1 MKLVEAESEG
11 PVEGDDAL
19 ITPPRPPH
27 RRVSVSLVFTLSVL
41 IGLVVTIYAVFPA
54 RHNVFATRAIELHR
68 EPPAWDL
75 DAPSPEALEAW
86 AIGAVGKGAP
96 VPKLPAIGAI
106 RTDVLER
113 HAAAIRYRVGGDEV
127 TYVVGHAGRISP
139 EHSELHDGELRAVTW
154 PRGAFVSVAVGPD
167 ASAATWIAAITKA
180 TR

>member
-27 RRVSVSLVFTLSVL
+27 RRVSVSLLLTLSVL
-41 IGLVVTIYAVFPA
+41 IGQVVTIYTVFPA

-68 EPPAWDL
+68 DPPAWDL
-75 DAPSPEALEAW
+75 AAPSAETLGAW
-86 AIGAVGKGAP
+86 ALGAVGKGAP
-96 VPKLPAIGAI
+96 VPPLPAIGAI
-106 RTDVLER
+106 RIDVLER
-113 HAAAIRYRVGGDEV
+113 HAAAIRYRVGDDEV

-154 PRGAFVSVAVGPD
+154 PHGAFVCVAVGPD
-167 ASAATWIAAITKA
+167 ASASRWVDAIRNA
-180 TR
+180 VH